1 MRHPASKAAPG
12 RTEIWQALR
21 ELESDQA
28 ELIRTKA
35 RAHWRTANEYLT
47 LLEKAG
53 YVSVKNPDA
62 PRREQVITL
71 IRDVG
76 IEAPR
81 LRKDASECPTPAT
94 DRLWRAIKML
104 NWFTA
109 VDLAAAAEAELAHA
123 KDYLKHLARAGYL
136 AVEGGPPKGA
146 RYRLNASRNTGPLPP
161 QIQRTKTLY
170 DPNLKQIVWAD
181 ADAAADRFERGV
193 CDDVASRLGGDA

>member
-1 MRHPASKAAPG
+1 MRHPAHKAAPG
-12 RTEIWQALR
+12 RTELWRALR
-21 ELESDQA
+21 QLKSATAES
-28 ELIRTKA
+28 IKVTA
-35 RAHWRTANEYLT
+35 RAHWRTANEYLD
-47 LLEKAG
+47 LLHKAG
-53 YVSVKNPDA
+53 YVSVENASA

-76 IEAPR
+76 MEAPR
-81 LRKDASECPTPAT
+81 LRRDGSESPTPAT

-104 NWFTA
+104 GWFTA
-109 VDLAAAAEAELAHA
+109 VDLAAAAEADLAHA
-123 KDYLKHLARAGYL
+123 KDYLKHLSRAGYL

-181 ADAAADRFERGV
+181 ADSAAERFERGE
-193 CDDVASRLGGDA
+193 A